1 MASKSRIVASWE
13 SGVSEFRVVA
23 IRPCDRSPQFVIEKK
38 HTDALGEA
46 SWRSYIP
53 NNVTG
58 GIESPFQEL
67 LEGLNTGKYELVKK
81 W

>member
-1 MASKSRIVASWE
+1 MDSKSEIIASWE
-13 SGVSEFRVVA
+13 SGVNEFRVVA
-23 IRPCDRSPQFVIEKK
+23 LRPRARSPQFVIEKK

-46 SWRSYIP
+46 SWRSYTLTS
-53 NNVTG
+53 VTG
-58 GIESPFQEL
+58 GVESPFQEL